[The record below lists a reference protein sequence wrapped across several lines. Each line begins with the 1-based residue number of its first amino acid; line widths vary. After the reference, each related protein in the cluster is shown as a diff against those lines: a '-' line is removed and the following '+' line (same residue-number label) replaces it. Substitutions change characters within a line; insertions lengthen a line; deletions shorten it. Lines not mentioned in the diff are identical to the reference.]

1 MTATA
6 ADCRRILDGAL
17 VTAGPL
23 EPGSLAALA
32 GAPADALDQA
42 LREFAADHGAG
53 ALVVLTALASERA
66 DRGVRRA
73 AKRALYRLSQRGVTM
88 PARPAPRPVVEREP
102 ERAARA
108 WLSGIDGSGS
118 RAAWILLQGG
128 LGGSRLCSLILN
140 DDAGI
145 LEVAGGDITRKRLE
159 RELAALRASQKLPWV
174 EVDPARALALVQEA
188 LARHAALGTS
198 PPPGFSRWQP
208 SLDRAAGVAGAPAP
222 STVAVAAGAID
233 EGAVARSV
241 ELLELPEMAG
251 WFLDPE
257 AMQSDAVDL
266 LQTRESRLVVSDQ
279 IKAERESAIVD
290 AVIARELTPEVRHR
304 WARRLSEMALLFRAT
319 DRAGLAELAETA
331 AATLGDDAR
340 DPLHH
345 PFARL
350 LARRGLEMASEV
362 ALGRARMADVSRKP
376 VGGDDA
382 PAA

>member
-6 ADCRRILDGAL
+6 EDCRRILDEAL
-17 VTAGPL
+17 AAAGHL
-23 EPGSLAALA
+23 EPASLATLA
-32 GAPADALDQA
+32 CAASDALDQA
-42 LREFAADHGAG
+42 LREFAAAHGAG
-53 ALVVLTALASERA
+53 ALSVLTALTSERA
-66 DRGVRRA
+66 DRAVRRA
-73 AKRALYRLSQRGVTM
+73 AKRGLYRLSQRGVTV

-118 RAAWILLQGG
+118 RAAWILFQGG
-128 LGGSRLCSLILN
+128 FGGFLLCSLILN
-140 DDAGI
+140 DAAGI

-159 RELAALRASQKLPWV
+159 SELAALRASQKLPWV

-198 PPPGFSRWQP
+198 PPPGFARWQP
-208 SLDRAAGVAGAPAP
+208 SFDRAAGAAGVPAP
-222 STVAVAAGAID
+222 STVAVPAGAID
-233 EGAVARSV
+233 ESAVERSV

-290 AVIARELTPEVRHR
+290 AVIEREITPEVRHR
-304 WARRLSEMALLFRAT
+304 WARRLSEMALVFRAT
-319 DRAGLAELAETA
+319 DRAGLAELAEA
-331 AATLGDDAR
+331 AAAAFGDDAR
-340 DPLHH
+340 DPRRH

-362 ALGRARMADVSRKP
+362 ALGRAKMADVSRKP
-376 VGGDDA
+376 GAGGDA
-382 PAA
+382 PGA